1 MKRIFILGLL
11 GLLIMNGTVYAQN
24 LTVSSLSG
32 QNPQTIV
39 DQHLSGDGVL
49 LTNAEFNNSA
59 GNVSTPQIG
68 TFNYTGNV
76 FPFHSGL
83 VMTTGNVS
91 VAQGPNTS
99 GGSSAAVSTIYSDLQ
114 LAPYATSS
122 INACAVLDFDFVAY
136 SDTFAFNYIFG
147 SEEYPEF
154 VNSSF
159 NDVFAFLLTG
169 IDPITLVSTT
179 KNVAVIPGT
188 ITASNPNGL
197 PVTINNVNDGSHSNY
212 YITNNSNC
220 VQYDGYTTRLT
231 AQARLLSCMTY
242 HMHLAI
248 GNVGDNQYDSGV
260 FLEEGSFYSP
270 STSLFKDYNL
280 DPEQNVYGDTLFQ
293 NCREVD
299 IRFQLPRP
307 VSTGNYYAN
316 FMFEGDANVGTDYS
330 LVRANGQN
338 INSDPENSTFFYQ
351 QDSTAE
357 ILHLAILPDAPI
369 AEGQVKTAKLIVT
382 TIFCEEYWNEGYLDA
397 GRVDTLTFY
406 LKSNDSIRL
415 QDNAIEACH
424 NCDRVFTELE
434 RGASDLLYEWI
445 PTTGIANPDRLDSES
460 DIPENRTYRIVAKD
474 RFGCLSDTAEVE
486 ITIHERPETDV
497 HISPENGCVPLSVSM
512 WTNNAPEDCDIQWRV
527 TNDADYEEQG
537 VTNPFYA
544 TFDQPG
550 LYNVYLWMST
560 APGCA
565 DSVLMNHTIRV
576 SDFPHASFTFSP
588 EEADN
593 GEPVEFINESEGEG
607 TLSYS
612 WNFGDGAT
620 STEESPTHAYHVSS
634 SDNMTVR
641 LAVANEDGCSDDTTA
656 VVAVVD
662 NFALYVPNSFTP
674 NNDGLNDEFLPKV
687 NDVASYN
694 LEIYDRQGNIV
705 FKSDDPQQPWD
716 GTINGKPAM
725 TSVYVWVIRYVRYSN
740 LSKTLTRK
748 GSVTLLR

>member
-1 MKRIFILGLL
+1 M
-11 GLLIMNGTVYAQN
+11 
-24 LTVSSLSG
+24 
-32 QNPQTIV
+32 
-39 DQHLSGDGVL
+39 
-49 LTNAEFNNSA
+49 
-59 GNVSTPQIG
+59 
-68 TFNYTGNV
+68 
-76 FPFHSGL
+76 
-83 VMTTGNVS
+83 
-91 VAQGPNTS
+91 
-99 GGSSAAVSTIYSDLQ
+99 
-114 LAPYATSS
+114 
-122 INACAVLDFDFVAY
+122 
-136 SDTFAFNYIFG
+136 
-147 SEEYPEF
+147 
-154 VNSSF
+154 
-159 NDVFAFLLTG
+159 
-169 IDPITLVSTT
+169 
-179 KNVAVIPGT
+179 
-188 ITASNPNGL
+188 
-197 PVTINNVNDGSHSNY
+197 
-212 YITNNSNC
+212 
-220 VQYDGYTTRLT
+220 
-231 AQARLLSCMTY
+231 
-242 HMHLAI
+242 
-248 GNVGDNQYDSGV
+248 
-260 FLEEGSFYSP
+260 
-270 STSLFKDYNL
+270 
-280 DPEQNVYGDTLFQ
+280 
-293 NCREVD
+293 
-299 IRFQLPRP
+299 
-307 VSTGNYYAN
+307 
-316 FMFEGDANVGTDYS
+316 
-330 LVRANGQN
+330 
-338 INSDPENSTFFYQ
+338 
-351 QDSTAE
+351 
-357 ILHLAILPDAPI
+357 
-369 AEGQVKTAKLIVT
+369 
-382 TIFCEEYWNEGYLDA
+382 
-397 GRVDTLTFY
+397 
-406 LKSNDSIRL
+406 KSNDSIRL
-415 QDNAIEACH
+415 QDNAIQSCH

-550 LYNVYLWMST
+550 PYNVYLWMST

-588 EEADN
+588 EEANN
-593 GEPVEFINESEGEG
+593 GEPVAFVNESEGEG